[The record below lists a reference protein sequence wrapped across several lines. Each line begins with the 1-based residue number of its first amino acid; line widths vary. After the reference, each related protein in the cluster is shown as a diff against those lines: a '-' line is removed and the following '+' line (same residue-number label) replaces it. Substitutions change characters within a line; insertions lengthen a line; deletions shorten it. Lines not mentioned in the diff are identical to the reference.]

1 MDTAEVFVRL
11 RDILAD
17 VLEANPAAV
26 TMETNIVDDLGADSL
41 DIVEIITDLEEEF
54 DLTITDESVQNL
66 YTAGEIAEY
75 IANLLT

>member
-41 DIVEIITDLEEEF
+41 DIVEIITGLEEEF

-66 YTAGEIAEY
+66 YTVGEIAEY
-75 IANLLT
+75 ISNLLT

>member
-11 RDILAD
+11 RNILAD

-41 DIVEIITDLEEEF
+41 DIVEIITGLEEEF

>member
-41 DIVEIITDLEEEF
+41 YIV
-54 DLTITDESVQNL
+54 
-66 YTAGEIAEY
+66 
-75 IANLLT
+75 

>member
-41 DIVEIITDLEEEF
+41 DIVEIITGLEEEF